1 VCVYEFGSREG
12 EKESNGIENESCT
25 KREGTHPLFFAGR
38 ELFCDRGV
46 RREKGN

>member
-25 KREGTHPLFFAGR
+25 KREGTHPLFLLAGNFFVI
-38 ELFCDRGV
+38 EG
-46 RREKGN
+46 